1 MVFIYIVQLLKILY
15 VCYQVDRTN
24 LEVKK
29 TEAVGGFDVASILAR
44 RIAVEMSDS
53 ESGEDD
59 DTDDDEEWD

>member
-1 MVFIYIVQLLKILY
+1 M
-15 VCYQVDRTN
+15 
-24 LEVKK
+24 EGKK

-53 ESGEDD
+53 ESGDDD

>member
-1 MVFIYIVQLLKILY
+1 MLNL
-15 VCYQVDRTN
+15 QVDRTN

-53 ESGEDD
+53 ESDDDDSDEEDD
-59 DTDDDEEWD
+59 WD